1 MKRLWPVFL
10 LLVLGGCE
18 RADLSDLERFVIE
31 TKAQSKGKVEPLPE
45 IPPPPVYHYQASGLR
60 DPFQP
65 HHARLQSLRPQ
76 SDNGD
81 SGVHPDL
88 NRLPEPLENY
98 PLDSLTMVGVLRNGG
113 ETWAVI
119 RAPDNIL
126 YRVRVGNH
134 LGQDHGRII
143 AITDTEVKIV
153 EIVPDGSG
161 GWMKRH
167 NSLNL
172 EG

>member
-1 MKRLWPVFL
+1 MKRLWPIL
-10 LLVLGGCE
+10 LLLLLGGCE

-31 TKAQSKGKVEPLPE
+31 TKAQSKGQVEPLPE
-45 IPPPPVYHYQASGLR
+45 IPPAPVYHYQASGLR

-65 HHARLQSLRPQ
+65 HRARLQTARPQ
-76 SDNGD
+76 SGGNGI
-81 SGVHPDL
+81 HPDL
-88 NRLPEPLENY
+88 ERPREPLENY
-98 PLDSLTMVGVLRNGG
+98 PLDALTMVGVLRNGG

-134 LGQDHGRII
+134 LGQNHGRII

-153 EIVPDGSG
+153 EIVPDGAG
-161 GWMKRH
+161 GWMERPNALK
-167 NSLNL
+167 LA
-172 EG
+172 G

>member
-1 MKRLWPVFL
+1 MRRLWPL
-10 LLVLGGCE
+10 LLLLLLGGCE
-18 RADLSDLERFVIE
+18 RADLSDLERFVID

-65 HHARLQSLRPQ
+65 HRARLQALRPQ
-76 SDNGD
+76 TGGN
-81 SGVHPDL
+81 GVHPDL
-88 NRLPEPLENY
+88 ERPREPLENY
-98 PLDSLTMVGVLRNGG
+98 PLDALVMVGVLRNGG

-134 LGQDHGRII
+134 LGQNHGRIT

-153 EIVPDGSG
+153 EIVPDGAG
-161 GWMKRH
+161 GWMERPNALK
-167 NSLNL
+167 LA
-172 EG
+172 G